1 MNNMENNSSPGNKII
16 LPVIT
21 SASSCDCST
30 IVEMPHHPPRR
41 DQSFVVGLI
50 PTQAGDV
57 PQVAAQLRWTD
68 HWGAIKARWGV
79 GRMDYMI
86 DPGLYALGNP
96 DNASPVLVT
105 ANYKMSF
112 DYLRREM
119 SGRNVW
125 ILVLDTKGINVWC
138 AAGKGT
144 FGTEELIK
152 RIASS
157 GLKEIVSHRQLI
169 LPQLGASG
177 VAAHTVKK
185 ISGFKVCYGPIRA
198 KDLTA
203 YLDSG
208 MKVTSE
214 MRIMT
219 FPLKD
224 RAVLIPIEFV
234 AAAKP
239 FLIIAPVLFIIG
251 GIGGPDGFWANAANY
266 GLFAVIALL
275 GAILGGAVFN
285 PILLPYLPGRAFSIK
300 GFSIGIIIAI
310 LLLYIWGINL
320 QTWTGR
326 LDSLAWLLII
336 PAVAGYLAM
345 NFTGCS
351 TYTSLSGV
359 KREMRWA
366 LPTQIA
372 ASVAGFVI
380 WITSRLIQ

>member
-1 MNNMENNSSPGNKII
+1 MNNMGNNSSDGNKIT

-21 SASSCDCST
+21 SAPSCGCST
-30 IVEMPHHPPRR
+30 LDEMPHRPPSR
-41 DQSFVVGLI
+41 DQSFIVGLI
-50 PTQAGDV
+50 KTRAGDV
-57 PQVAAQLRWTD
+57 PQVAAQLQRKD
-68 HWGAIKARWGV
+68 HWGTIKARFGV

-96 DNASPVLVT
+96 DSKSPVLVT

-112 DYLRREM
+112 DYLRREL

-152 RIASS
+152 RIAS
-157 GLKEIVSHRQLI
+157 GRLKEIVSHRQLI
-169 LPQLGASG
+169 LPQLGAPG

-185 ISGFKVCYGPIRA
+185 ISGFKVFYGPVRA
-198 KDLTA
+198 EDLPV

-208 MKVTSE
+208 MKVTPE

-239 FLIIAPVLFIIG
+239 FLIIAPVLYILG
-251 GIGGPDGFWANAANY
+251 GIGGHEGFWANTANH
-266 GLFAVIALL
+266 GLFARYRVL
-275 GAILGGAVFN
+275 GRCSRRCGAQ
-285 PILLPYLPGRAFSIK
+285 PAF
-300 GFSIGIIIAI
+300 
-310 LLLYIWGINL
+310 
-320 QTWTGR
+320 T
-326 LDSLAWLLII
+326 
-336 PAVAGYLAM
+336 
-345 NFTGCS
+345 
-351 TYTSLSGV
+351 
-359 KREMRWA
+359 A
-366 LPTQIA
+366 LPARPRLFRKRFFHRNHYRPIA
-372 ASVAGFVI
+372 
-380 WITSRLIQ
+380 TLHMEY